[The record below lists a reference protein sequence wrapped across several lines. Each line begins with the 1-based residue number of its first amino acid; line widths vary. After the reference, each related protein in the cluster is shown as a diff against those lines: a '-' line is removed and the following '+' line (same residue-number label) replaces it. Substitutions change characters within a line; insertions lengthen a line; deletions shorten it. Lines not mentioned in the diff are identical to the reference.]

1 MYDIIAQAVGIIGS
15 IIMIISYQCK
25 KPKNLIV
32 MHGFGGLMFSI
43 NFLMLGAYTGAL
55 LNAINVVRSIAFAK
69 IKSKSPIVP
78 AVLIFAYTV
87 ATVFSFNGALSIL
100 VLLAQSLGTVLFYIG
115 KDKPLK
121 IGSLAFVSPAWLIHN
136 AITKSIGGIICESFD
151 IISLIVYMIRTRFFR
166 KNCEK

>member
-32 MHGFGGLMFSI
+32 MQGFGGLMFSI

-69 IKSKSPIVP
+69 IKIKSKLVP
-78 AVLIFAYTV
+78 AVLILMYVT
-87 ATVFSFNGALSIL
+87 ATVFSFNGALSVL
-100 VLLAQSLGTVLFYIG
+100 VLLAQSLGTILFYIG